1 MRSNSSN
8 SNPYGRYLQSIR
20 HAGAKADWGKLKS
33 VRLRQNIT
41 QKSLA
46 EEADISLS
54 SVKKI
59 ENGEIGSFESLLRV
73 MRVLGE
79 LDTIQSLITEE
90 RLSPSEYYEL
100 VNAGKKSSRKRAVGK
115 IKTEKEESEW

>member
-1 MRSNSSN
+1 
-8 SNPYGRYLQSIR
+8 
-20 HAGAKADWGKLKS
+20 
-33 VRLRQNIT
+33 
-41 QKSLA
+41 
-46 EEADISLS
+46 
-54 SVKKI
+54 
-59 ENGEIGSFESLLRV
+59 

>member
-1 MRSNSSN
+1 MDDIYSLSDTQVQRRI
-8 SNPYGRYLQSIR
+8 GE
-20 HAGAKADWGKLKS
+20 KLKS

-79 LDTIQSLITEE
+79 LNTIQSLITEE

-100 VNAGKKSSRKRAVGK
+100 VNAGKKSSRKRVFGK

>member
-1 MRSNSSN
+1 MDDIYSLSDTQVQRRI
-8 SNPYGRYLQSIR
+8 GE
-20 HAGAKADWGKLKS
+20 KLKS

-100 VNAGKKSSRKRAVGK
+100 VNADKKSSRKRAVGK

>member
-1 MRSNSSN
+1 MDDIYSLSDTQVQRRI
-8 SNPYGRYLQSIR
+8 GE
-20 HAGAKADWGKLKS
+20 KLKS

-100 VNAGKKSSRKRAVGK
+100 VNAGKKSSRKRAAGK
-115 IKTEKEESEW
+115 LKTQKEESEW

>member
-1 MRSNSSN
+1 MDDIYSLSDTQVQRRI
-8 SNPYGRYLQSIR
+8 GE
-20 HAGAKADWGKLKS
+20 KLKS

-100 VNAGKKSSRKRAVGK
+100 VNAGKKSSRTRAVGK

>member
-1 MRSNSSN
+1 MDDIHSLSDTQVQKRI
-8 SNPYGRYLQSIR
+8 GE
-20 HAGAKADWGKLKS
+20 KLKS

-54 SVKKI
+54 SIKKI

-90 RLSPSEYYEL
+90 QLSPSEYYEL